1 MEITLNNKNAI
12 VCGSTQGIGK
22 ATAIE
27 LALMGANVTL
37 IARDKNKLAFVAS
50 NLDTK
55 QGQSHSYICVDFSN
69 RSSCRSSSIVYKNV
83 VCFINTFKFGAQFVC
98 ITEVNTYI

>member
-37 IARDKNKLAFVAS
+37 IARDKSKLASVIS

-55 QGQSHSYICVDFSN
+55 QGQSHSYICIDFSDTDEL
-69 RSSCRSSSIVYKNV
+69 STKLKHIDKSYHIPVSYTHLTLPTTPYV
-83 VCFINTFKFGAQFVC
+83 
-98 ITEVNTYI
+98 